1 MFNVGRTL
9 WGIFGILFVLSMTA
23 TVSGQQDQQS
33 GSSLSESQY
42 IKIIEKINES
52 DKNVSE
58 QIHGLEIKMREHIDK
73 KITELN
79 KNYTNIDKDM
89 AYIKG
94 MLYILIGVLVLI
106 GAPVSVHFIIQ
117 ILDRRNK
124 DKEAPERQDMWSPS
138 KFQATGGNPR

>member
-1 MFNVGRTL
+1 MWAELSGEYSEF
-9 WGIFGILFVLSMTA
+9 LFVLSMTA

-73 KITELN
+73 RITELN
-79 KNYTNIDKDM
+79 KNYTNIDKDVV
-89 AYIKG
+89 YIKG

-124 DKEAPERQDMWSPS
+124 DKEAPERQDMWSS
-138 KFQATGGNPR
+138 SGGFQATGGNPR

>member
-9 WGIFGILFVLSMTA
+9 RGIFGILFVLSMTTTA
-23 TVSGQQDQQS
+23 SGQQDQQS

-73 KITELN
+73 RITELN
-79 KNYTNIDKDM
+79 KNYTNIDKDV

-124 DKEAPERQDMWSPS
+124 DKEAPERQDMWSSS
-138 KFQATGGNPR
+138 KFQTIGGNPR